1 MSLLFVL
8 RKRGFADV
16 VVVCFKEERFFCNV
30 AVV

>member
-16 VVVCFKEERFFCNV
+16 VVVCFKEERFFPMSL
-30 AVV
+30 